1 MLVIHIFLLL
11 MVGFSAQ
18 VGAYDEK
25 DLGKLKATGN
35 CRKCDL
41 SEAYLYKAELEMAN
55 LEGADLYRANLEG
68 ADLEGANLEGAGLEG
83 ANLKGANLTGANLTN
98 AIMKDAHIQG
108 IIFCRTQ
115 TPWGE
120 DNSGC

>member
-1 MLVIHIFLLL
+1 MKKLSMLVIHIFLLL

-25 DLGKLKATGN
+25 DLGKLKALGS
-35 CRKCDL
+35 CPSCDL
-41 SEAYLYKAELEMAN
+41 SEAN
-55 LEGADLYRANLEG
+55 LEGADLYKANLS
-68 ADLEGANLEGAGLEG
+68 
-83 ANLKGANLTGANLTN
+83 GANLTN

>member
-18 VGAYDEK
+18 VGAYDEVQLK
-25 DLGKLKATGN
+25 KLKALGS
-35 CRKCDL
+35 CPSCDL
-41 SEAYLYKAELEMAN
+41 SEAN
-55 LEGADLYRANLEG
+55 
-68 ADLEGANLEGAGLEG
+68 LEGANLYKADLKGANLKGADLGG